1 MNTPHLSK
9 THPLSTAFCGA
20 AKGNWQISA
29 MHTLIGPSLPQVP
42 CLEIVKPDALAQGPA
57 PAWALYGLPSHLR
70 YTTQAEKVVLDQ
82 HPSLLNKP
90 ENSCAVLIP
99 IQKTAVWWQMAQDER
114 RHIFE
119 EDSQHIAFSQQYLS
133 VISRK
138 LYHAKDLGE
147 DFDFLTWFEFAPEN
161 EGLFNELLDYLRSTR
176 EWKYVCR
183 EIDIRLFRSEASG
196 LLPEVHYE

>member
-1 MNTPHLSK
+1 
-9 THPLSTAFCGA
+9 
-20 AKGNWQISA
+20 
-29 MHTLIGPSLPQVP
+29 MHTLIGPSLPQMP
-42 CLEIVKPDALAQGPA
+42 YLAIVKADALTQETA
-57 PAWALYGLPSHLR
+57 PAWTLYGIPSHLR
-70 YTTQAEKVVLDQ
+70 YTTQPEKEVLDQ
-82 HPSLLNKP
+82 QPSILNKP
-90 ENSCAVLIP
+90 ENTCAVLIP
-99 IQKTAVWWQMAQDER
+99 IQKTADWWQMAQDER

-119 EDSQHIAFSQQYLS
+119 EDSRHIAFSQSYLA

-161 EGLFNELLDYLRSTR
+161 EGLFNELLDYLRSTQ

-183 EIDIRLFRSEASG
+183 EIDIRLSRSEASN